1 MSVTDLSY
9 LPQVCNTGIVQGADR
24 VLGFSFAVDGVPYD
38 LEGTDPLITITSRSG
53 AVVAEFTVA
62 GGGLAVLGNVLVWS
76 VSAAGSA
83 GFAVGSYSYRV
94 ILRIGDEFRPYVYG
108 SYKVVVR

>member
-38 LEGTDPLITITSRSG
+38 LEGTDPLITITSRSVSVEK
-53 AVVAEFTVA
+53 ASDE
-62 GGGLAVLGNVLVWS
+62 LWLGVKGQPNWEI
-76 VSAAGSA
+76 A
-83 GFAVGSYSYRV
+83 GFPRKIFRYR
-94 ILRIGDEFRPYVYG
+94 LA
-108 SYKVVVR
+108 